1 MRTDFGCWGGDGRLR
16 LGKHQWVRVGSW
28 WVRGLGETRDNVLV
42 GAGYELEVGR
52 ISYGIY
58 GVGSEVRLGRV
69 DSAMMGVWFVGAEAY
84 SAEGGSGIL

>member
-1 MRTDFGCWGGDGRLR
+1 M
-16 LGKHQWVRVGSW
+16 
-28 WVRGLGETRDNVLV
+28 LV